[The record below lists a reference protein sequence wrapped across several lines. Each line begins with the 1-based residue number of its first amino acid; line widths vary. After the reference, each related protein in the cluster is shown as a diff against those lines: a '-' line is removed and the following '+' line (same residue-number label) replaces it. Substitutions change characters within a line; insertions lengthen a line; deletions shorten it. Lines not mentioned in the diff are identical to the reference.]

1 MLKTLRTLNTEGIS
15 MSEWCQNK
23 KCVEK
28 KNQNQI
34 RGSKGAK
41 YYQSNKASEYYDHW
55 CSMGCRE
62 EWWKE
67 HADTCMNS
75 VGFIDKQ
82 VLALEDAWYVEFSY
96 SYRNQSNQDE
106 YYLINKLKGVK
117 RLITEQQAQTPEQQR
132 LDVRYHSVHDTINTA
147 QAKELAITL
156 GLAS

>member
-1 MLKTLRTLNTEGIS
+1 

-23 KCVEK
+23 KCPQK

-41 YYQSNKASEYYDHW
+41 YYQSNKIGAYGYTYW

-62 EWWKE
+62 EWWQE
-67 HADTCMNS
+67 HKDTCMNA

-82 VLALEDAWYVEFSY
+82 ILPLDDAWYVEYNYNWNNERQESDY
-96 SYRNQSNQDE
+96 TYTLR
-106 YYLINKLKGVK
+106 NKLQGVK
-117 RLITEQQAQTPEQQR
+117 QPITREQAQTPEDIQN
-132 LDVRYHSVHDTINTA
+132 DHRYSTIDDT
-147 QAKELAITL
+147 QAKELAIQL

>member
-1 MLKTLRTLNTEGIS
+1 

-23 KCVEK
+23 SCPQK

-41 YYQSNKASEYYDHW
+41 YYQSNKANWYGHW

-62 EWWKE
+62 TWFQE
-67 HADTCMNS
+67 HKDTCMNA

-82 VLALEDAWYVEFSY
+82 ILPLEDAWYVEY
-96 SYRNQSNQDE
+96 KYGYNLDESNR
-106 YYLINKLKGVK
+106 YHLINRLKGIDRV
-117 RLITEQQAQTPEQQR
+117 ITKQQAQTPEQQAEEYGSYQTI
-132 LDVRYHSVHDTINTA
+132 DDT
-147 QAKELAITL
+147 QAKELAVQL

>member
-1 MLKTLRTLNTEGIS
+1 

-23 KCVEK
+23 KCPQK

-41 YYQSNKASEYYDHW
+41 YYQSNKASQYYEHW

-62 EWWKE
+62 EWWRE
-67 HADTCMNS
+67 HADTCMNA

-82 VLALEDAWYVEFSY
+82 VLLLSDAWYVEFSY
-96 SYRNQSNQDE
+96 SWRNQSNQDQ
-106 YYLINKLKGVK
+106 YYLINKLKGVEQV
-117 RLITEQQAQTPEQQR
+117 ITKQQAQTKEQQAR
-132 LDVRYHSVHDTINTA
+132 EYGANQTIDTT

>member
-1 MLKTLRTLNTEGIS
+1 

-23 KCVEK
+23 KCPEK

-41 YYQSNKASEYYDHW
+41 YYQSNKANGYIHW

-62 EWWKE
+62 VWWNE
-67 HADTCMNS
+67 HANTCIQA

-82 VLALEDAWYVEFSY
+82 ILPLEDAWFVEYKYDWREESQNRY
-96 SYRNQSNQDE
+96 H
-106 YYLINKLKGVK
+106 LINKLKGIDQH
-117 RLITEQQAQTPEQQR
+117 ITQQQAQTQEQI
-132 LDVRYHSVHDTINTA
+132 DADHSWRTIDTT

>member
-1 MLKTLRTLNTEGIS
+1 MLKSLRTLSRKEIS

-23 KCVEK
+23 KCPEK

-41 YYQSNKASEYYDHW
+41 YYQSNKASRGYGYW

-62 EWWKE
+62 DWWNE
-67 HADTCMNS
+67 HKDTCMNA

-82 VLALEDAWYVEFSY
+82 VLPLEDAWYVEDKY
-96 SYRNQSNQDE
+96 SWDSEVQDR
-106 YYLINKLKGVK
+106 YFLKNKLKGVEQQ
-117 RLITEQQAQTPEQQR
+117 ITQQQAQSQEDIDR
-132 LDVRYHSVHDTINTA
+132 EYNWSVINDT
-147 QAKELAITL
+147 QARELAITL

>member
-1 MLKTLRTLNTEGIS
+1 

-23 KCVEK
+23 KCPEK

-41 YYQSNKASEYYDHW
+41 YYQSNKAYTYLGYW
-55 CSMGCRE
+55 CSNGCRDQ
-62 EWWKE
+62 WWNE
-67 HADTCMNS
+67 HKTTCMNA

-82 VLALEDAWYVEFSY
+82 VIPVGDAWYVQTYWDYDQERGSF
-96 SYRNQSNQDE
+96 RTW
-106 YYLINKLKGVK
+106 KLANLSMGI
-117 RLITEQQAQTPEQQR
+117 RRDITREQALKPNT
-132 LDVRYHSVHDTINTA
+132 DSDWDTINNP

>member
-1 MLKTLRTLNTEGIS
+1 

-23 KCVEK
+23 KCPEK

-41 YYQSNKASEYYDHW
+41 YYQSNKANGYIHW

-62 EWWKE
+62 EWWNE
-67 HADTCMNS
+67 HKDTCMNA

-82 VLALEDAWYVEFSY
+82 VLPLEDAWYVEYKYGYNLEESNR
-96 SYRNQSNQDE
+96 YR
-106 YYLINKLKGVK
+106 LINKLKGIDRV
-117 RLITEQQAQTPEQQR
+117 ITKQQAQTPEQQAEEYS
-132 LDVRYHSVHDTINTA
+132 DWQTIDDT
-147 QAKELAITL
+147 QAKELAIQL

>member
-1 MLKTLRTLNTEGIS
+1 

-28 KNQNQI
+28 RNQGQI

-41 YYQSNKASEYYDHW
+41 NYQSNKASQCYKHW

-62 EWWKE
+62 EWWRE
-67 HADTCMNS
+67 HDDTCMNA

-82 VLALEDAWYVEFSY
+82 VLPLSDAWYVEFSY
-96 SYRNQSNQDE
+96 SWRNQSNQDQ

-117 RLITEQQAQTPEQQR
+117 QVITKQQAQTKEQQAR
-132 LDVRYHSVHDTINTA
+132 EYGANQTIDTT